1 MSYEAGRDRRL
12 REARGMALDGGLGSA
27 KSKSKLSVREIIGIL
42 APGIFLVVLVLAW
55 ALWPSIG
62 EINNEDCNPK
72 GIAAKLSAMI
82 YGDKFWSI
90 QLAGVRDDLFEAEN
104 WDRKQA
110 EAQRKIDDIVRQFQP
125 DLDAIQAQVDET
137 YKQYPSLAPT
147 SAEVEAQQLR
157 ERADEIEDDE
167 ARRLMSDYM
176 RKQVPILRRCED
188 TIVTRLH
195 KP

>member
-12 REARGMALDGGLGSA
+12 REALAASNLSKEQQRTGSTHRHLPV
-27 KSKSKLSVREIIGIL
+27 KRYFVMS
-42 APGIFLVVLVLAW
+42 FLVVLVFAW
-55 ALWPSIG
+55 ITWPSIG

-82 YGDKFWSI
+82 YGDQFWSI
-90 QLAGVRDDLFEAEN
+90 QLAGVRDDLFHAEN

-147 SAEVEAQQLR
+147 SAKVAADKLR
-157 ERADEIEDDE
+157 ERADEIELNE
-167 ARRLMSDYM
+167 ARRLASEMM
-176 RKQVPILRRCED
+176 RKQVPILKQCED
-188 TIVTRLH
+188 TIVARLH
-195 KP
+195 KPQ